1 MKQVI
6 TKEFIKN
13 LPNTIEEVAKEYR
26 KAFQKE
32 IERREAA
39 LKRLEKL
46 LGKLI

>member
-6 TKEFIKN
+6 TKEFIKD
-13 LPNTIEEVAKEYR
+13 LPNTIAETAEEYR

-32 IERREAA
+32 IERRESA

-46 LGKLI
+46 LES